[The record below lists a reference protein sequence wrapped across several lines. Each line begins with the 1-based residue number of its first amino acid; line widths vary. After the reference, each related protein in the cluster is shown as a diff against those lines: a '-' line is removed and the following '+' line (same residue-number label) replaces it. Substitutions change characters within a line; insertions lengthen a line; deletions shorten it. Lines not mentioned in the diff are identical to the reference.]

1 MGVLRERDQSIA
13 TLEAE
18 IAEVI
23 SKLNLLQ
30 NEKGRLIQNEGVYKS
45 DIADLKSELEAAK
58 KALDKERVRS
68 GQLEGKMGSLD
79 QEKTFQIQLLAKQL
93 EEEKKRKTL
102 DLSAIDTQMKSEYEK
117 RLRAELVKLRK
128 MYEDETEKAKK
139 EFMYIHSNK
148 LTELQE
154 ALTKERSGNGQT
166 RAEFQGVLER
176 LEQYKRNI
184 GRLENDKLSL
194 EQTIADLQ
202 AKLEEQGQS
211 FRAQHR
217 AMESEVKVLLKEI
230 KDGKKEYEQL
240 VEIRLALEMEIN
252 TYRNILEDEEKRIS
266 RVSRKF
272 TKNISRGKI
281 GKGLGQGSGSS
292 PDSSDVE
299 DRESSS
305 GYRSVDMLD
314 GSRPGK
320 ASYSSYTTSTVRKGR
335 I

>member
-1 MGVLRERDQSIA
+1 MG
-13 TLEAE
+13 
-18 IAEVI
+18 
-23 SKLNLLQ
+23 
-30 NEKGRLIQNEGVYKS
+30 
-45 DIADLKSELEAAK
+45 
-58 KALDKERVRS
+58 
-68 GQLEGKMGSLD
+68 
-79 QEKTFQIQLLAKQL
+79 
-93 EEEKKRKTL
+93 
-102 DLSAIDTQMKSEYEK
+102 
-117 RLRAELVKLRK
+117 
-128 MYEDETEKAKK
+128 KAKK

-176 LEQYKRNI
+176 HEQYKRNI

-281 GKGLGQGSGSS
+281 GNF
-292 PDSSDVE
+292 
-299 DRESSS
+299 
-305 GYRSVDMLD
+305 
-314 GSRPGK
+314 
-320 ASYSSYTTSTVRKGR
+320 
-335 I
+335 